1 MCRKPMV
8 PGFFRTTREELRVI
22 VSFFGNGQFT
32 YYSIY
37 RSSTQVWKV
46 FQWVPG
52 ISRKSGLMHCKL
64 KNDFLFCPIFGIY
77 ILANMKKRS
86 VSLDFETPV
95 LHGISKVRNPGRHW
109 YLFYNLYGTECYYQC
124 SLFSILDHQSYC
136 RMLHILAQGL

>member
-22 VSFFGNGQFT
+22 VSFFWEWLVYVLQ
-32 YYSIY
+32 YLQIEYPSLESILVGT
-37 RSSTQVWKV
+37 RNQPKIGFDALQIEKRFS
-46 FQWVPG
+46 
-52 ISRKSGLMHCKL
+52 
-64 KNDFLFCPIFGIY
+64 FLSNFGIY

-86 VSLDFETPV
+86 VNLDFETPV

-109 YLFYNLYGTECYYQC
+109 YLFYNLCGTECYYQC